1 MRMERIKTRTG
12 TRITVGEGES
22 VLQTRGWRQ
31 IAFHGKHGCR
41 EMQRRLACCTGRDR
55 WLPTGPRLST
65 TSGRL
70 QTAACA
76 VRRTAAAKNTVSG
89 GVPVRHGAAWRFCR
103 PLARRGRRGSS
114 RAVPG
119 ESRAAGRM
127 FPVKRRYSGRRKEV
141 AVPSSGPETASR
153 SSVVVLV
160 MRSRLVHRP
169 LVAPCTGCTAMVGA
183 WPLPAG
189 DEGDRTTQVPCGTA
203 AHDRSGE
210 TRAGCRRR
218 ASTKIPALDGG
229 EPRVRSGRGIGSG

>member
-1 MRMERIKTRTG
+1 MPRDAAASCLLHWLGSVTADWPPALDD
-12 TRITVGEGES
+12 VGETADGGVCRPPDSGGE
-22 VLQTRGWRQ
+22 TPD
-31 IAFHGKHGCR
+31 F
-41 EMQRRLACCTGRDR
+41 
-55 WLPTGPRLST
+55 
-65 TSGRL
+65 
-70 QTAACA
+70 
-76 VRRTAAAKNTVSG
+76 G

-183 WPLPAG
+183 RPLPAG
-189 DEGDRTTQVPCGTA
+189 DEGDRTTQVPRGTA

-218 ASTKIPALDGG
+218 ASTKIPALYGG